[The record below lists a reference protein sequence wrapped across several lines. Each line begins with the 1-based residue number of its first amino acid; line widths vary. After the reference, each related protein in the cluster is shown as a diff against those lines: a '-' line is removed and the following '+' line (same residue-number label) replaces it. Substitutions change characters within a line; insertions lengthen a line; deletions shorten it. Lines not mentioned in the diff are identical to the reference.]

1 MPATSVRQRR
11 YFGAIAGGA
20 IPKPDGMTD
29 KTVHDFASTKEN
41 GLPAK
46 ATHLADGGAPGH
58 WMERAFAHNK
68 GGLHRALHVPE
79 GKTIPK
85 AKVEK
90 AAHSSDSHLRHQAQA
105 AENASGVRK
114 RAHFK
119 G

>member
-20 IPKPDGMTD
+20 IPKPQGMTD
-29 KTVHDFASTKEN
+29 KTVHDFASTKEK

-46 ATHLADGGAPGH
+46 ATHLADGGTPGH

-85 AKVEK
+85 AKVAK
-90 AAHSSDSHLRHQAQA
+90 AAEAGGHLGKMAQA
-105 AENASGVRK
+105 AENAGGVRK
-114 RAHFK
+114 RKNF
-119 G
+119 GS